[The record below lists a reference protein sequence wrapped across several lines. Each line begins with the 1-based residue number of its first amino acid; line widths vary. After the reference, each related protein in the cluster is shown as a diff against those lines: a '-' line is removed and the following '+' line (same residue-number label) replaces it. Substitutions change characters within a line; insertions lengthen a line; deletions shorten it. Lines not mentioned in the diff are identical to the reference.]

1 MNYQYPL
8 LQNTV
13 PILSCGIENIISSHE
28 ILLAMYQDYIIDN
41 QILFPG
47 AAIVEIGLTAGT
59 QCVDNT
65 QRNTN
70 RCV

>member
-1 MNYQYPL
+1 
-8 LQNTV
+8 
-13 PILSCGIENIISSHE
+13 
-28 ILLAMYQDYIIDN
+28 MYQDYIIDN